1 MDVVSKLNGGLSMT
15 LTRQQKSIA
24 GSLVLLFGA
33 LVPAAHA
40 TTILPGVLYFT
51 TFQNQG
57 GLGGGALTTNV
68 WSIPFVYD
76 SSAGLCLGTTG
87 PVTTCPAGDPVPTA
101 IKTLSGAD
109 GLVFDPNDATFKTL
123 LIGEQSSNK
132 VAQLSTDGS
141 TLTEQLADGTPPPDE
156 GQAYGVAV
164 TPDKTKLLT
173 LPNDAGKST
182 TFNVNVSP
190 LNPLGVGVPHATS
203 PSTFIKAVAFIGDT
217 AYWGDAVDMTV
228 TGFFG
233 TLDMSNPTF
242 VLSQSS
248 IVDDTGGGAG
258 QGSLPSHGLT
268 YDSFSG
274 CMILSSQDQLWQLCS
289 KPDGAFHI
297 VAKVST
303 GLACSHPSGNPSC
316 SQVNWDQTAV
326 DGAGHLFA
334 ANNDGD
340 LLFIDYSQSA
350 TKSIS
355 DPSNYSK
362 LQFLAID
369 LDDIANV
376 IAPQASGCPATKGF
390 WHNHSWPTG
399 SVTVGGV
406 VFSGAPDYTM
416 TIGGITYSHAD
427 LLSLL
432 PTGSRSQAGG
442 NGFRIGG
449 SQLIAAILNV
459 ANGSSDSAS
468 LDATISAMNTE
479 LTGHDLRGS
488 KPSNPL
494 NADLISFGST
504 LDAYNS
510 SAGSLGCTEG
520 APGD

>member
-1 MDVVSKLNGGLSMT
+1 MT
-15 LTRQQKSIA
+15 LTGQRTSIA
-24 GSLVLLFGA
+24 GILALLLGA
-33 LVPAAHA
+33 FVPAAHA
-40 TTILPGVLYFT
+40 TTILPGVLYFS

-57 GLGGGALTTNV
+57 GSGGTLTTNV

-76 SSAGLCLGTTG
+76 STAGLCLGTSG

-109 GLVFDPNDATFKTL
+109 GLVFDPNDAAFKTL

-132 VAQLSTDGS
+132 VAQLSADGS
-141 TLTEQLADGTPPPDE
+141 ALTEQLADGTPPPDE
-156 GQAYGVAV
+156 GQAFGVAV
-164 TPDKTKLLT
+164 TPDKTRLLT
-173 LPNDAGKST
+173 LPNDDGKST

-190 LNPLGVGVPHATS
+190 LNPLGAGVPHATS
-203 PSTFIKAVAFIGDT
+203 PPTFIKGVAFIGDT
-217 AYWGDAVDMTV
+217 AYWGDAVDKTV
-228 TGFFG
+228 TGSFG

-242 VLSQSS
+242 VVSQAS

-268 YDSFSG
+268 YDPFSG
-274 CMILSSQDQLWQLCS
+274 CMIVSSMDQIWQLCLE
-289 KPDGAFHI
+289 PDAAFHI

-303 GLACSHPSGNPSC
+303 GSACSHPNGNPSC
-316 SQVNWDQTAV
+316 SEVNWDQTAV

-340 LLFIDYSQSA
+340 LLFIDYSKSA

-362 LQFLAID
+362 LQFLAVA
-369 LDDIANV
+369 LDDIANA
-376 IAPQASGCPATKGF
+376 IAPPPNGCPATKGF
-390 WHNHSWPTG
+390 WHNHAWPTG
-399 SVTVGGV
+399 SATVDGV
-406 VFSGAPDYTM
+406 VYSGAPSYTM
-416 TIGGITYSHAD
+416 TIGGITYSQAD

-449 SQLIAAILNV
+449 SQLIASILNI
-459 ANGSSDSAS
+459 ANGLSHSAS
-468 LDATISAMNTE
+468 VDAAISAMNTE
-479 LTGHDLRGS
+479 LMGHDLRGP

-494 NADLISFGST
+494 NADLISLGST
-504 LDAYNS
+504 LEAYNDG
-510 SAGSLGCTEG
+510 AAALGCTEG
-520 APGD
+520 TPGD

>member
-1 MDVVSKLNGGLSMT
+1 MT
-15 LTRQQKSIA
+15 LTGQRKSVA
-24 GSLVLLFGA
+24 GILVLLVGA
-33 LVPAAHA
+33 LVPVAHA
-40 TTILPGVLYFT
+40 TTILPGVLFFS

-57 GLGGGALTTNV
+57 GLGGGPLTTNV

-76 SSAGLCLGTTG
+76 SVAGLCLGTTG
-87 PVTTCPAGDPVPTA
+87 PVTTCPAGDPVPAA
-101 IKTLSGAD
+101 IKTLTGAD
-109 GLVFDPNDATFKTL
+109 GLVFDPNDATLKTL
-123 LIGEQSSNK
+123 LIGEQGSNK

-141 TLTEQLADGTPPPDE
+141 TLIEQLADGTPPVDE

-164 TPDKTKLLT
+164 TPDKSHLLT
-173 LPNDAGKST
+173 LPNDDGKST

-203 PSTFIKAVAFIGDT
+203 PATFIKGVAFIGNT
-217 AYWGDAVDMTV
+217 AYWGDAVDKTV
-228 TGFFG
+228 TGSFG

-274 CMILSSQDQLWQLCS
+274 CMILSSSDEIWQLC
-289 KPDGAFHI
+289 PQADGAFHI

-303 GLACSHPSGNPSC
+303 GSSCTHPGGNPSC
-316 SQVNWDQTAV
+316 SEVNWDQTAV

-340 LLFIDYSQSA
+340 LLFIDYSTSA

-362 LQFLAID
+362 LQFLAVA

-376 IAPQASGCPATKGF
+376 IAPQAIGCPATKGF
-390 WHNHSWPTG
+390 WHNHAWPTG
-399 SVTVGGV
+399 GVTVGGV
-406 VFSGAPDYTM
+406 VYSGAPGYTM
-416 TIGGITYSHAD
+416 TIGGITYSQTD
-427 LLSLL
+427 LLSFLA
-432 PTGSRSQAGG
+432 TGGRSPAGG

-449 SQLIAAILNV
+449 SQLIAAVLNI
-459 ANGSSDSAS
+459 ANGVSHSAS
-468 LDATISAMNTE
+468 LDATITAMNTE

-494 NADLISFGST
+494 NADLINFGAT
-504 LDAYNS
+504 LDAYND
-510 SAGSLGCTEG
+510 SAAALGCTEG
-520 APGD
+520 TPGV